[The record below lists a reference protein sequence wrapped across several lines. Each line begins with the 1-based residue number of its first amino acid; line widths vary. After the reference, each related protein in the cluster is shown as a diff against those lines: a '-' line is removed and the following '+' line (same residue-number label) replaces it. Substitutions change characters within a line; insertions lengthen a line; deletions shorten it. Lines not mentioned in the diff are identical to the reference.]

1 VDGKSGVRARPALQ
15 VKGAEG
21 DNTDGSVRL
30 MDSFNLEPR
39 YSTKEIPGKC
49 LKCLAEHELNS
60 CLMLLLREEGE
71 DEEVQQRFEAL
82 LSFLKSPDSKRL
94 RDESE
99 RYLAEGRQ
107 VSVIIDFKSGKPE
120 YELKID

>member
-1 VDGKSGVRARPALQ
+1 
-15 VKGAEG
+15 
-21 DNTDGSVRL
+21 
-30 MDSFNLEPR
+30 MDSFELEPG

-49 LKCLAEHELNS
+49 LKCLAEHELNN

-71 DEEVQQRFEAL
+71 DEDVKQRFEAL
-82 LSFLKSPDSKRL
+82 VSFLQSPDSKRL

-99 RYLAEGRQ
+99 RLLAEGKH
-107 VSVIIDFKSGKPE
+107 VALKINFKSGKPQ

>member
-1 VDGKSGVRARPALQ
+1 MKSF
-15 VKGAEG
+15 E
-21 DNTDGSVRL
+21 
-30 MDSFNLEPR
+30 LEPR

-49 LKCLAEHELNS
+49 LKCLAEHELNN

-71 DEEVQQRFEAL
+71 DEETQQRFEAL

-99 RYLAEGRQ
+99 RYLSEGKQ
-107 VSVIIDFKSGKPE
+107 VSLMINYKSGKPE
-120 YELKID
+120 YKLKID

>member
-1 VDGKSGVRARPALQ
+1 
-15 VKGAEG
+15 
-21 DNTDGSVRL
+21 
-30 MDSFNLEPR
+30 MDSFELEPG

-49 LKCLAEHELNS
+49 LKCLAEHELNN

-71 DEEVQQRFEAL
+71 DEDIKQRFEAL
-82 LSFLKSPDSKRL
+82 VSFLQSPGAKWL

-99 RYLAEGRQ
+99 RLLSEGKR
-107 VSVIIDFKSGKPE
+107 VALKINFKSGKPE